1 MRHAILIPSILAFA
15 VLLAPAPALALKK
28 VPYSAIKIEVPAP
41 FKGDAAFEAMRKA
54 FAAAVDKKDVA
65 GLAALVAPNFTW
77 TAGSEPSEEFDGK
90 LDALHNFKVAFGF
103 REAGKSAD
111 GQTEI
116 GPQWDLLSAFAADP
130 SLAQEPGSPLVCGPS
145 TAKLADRASFEKAME
160 KVDED
165 DDPAEWIYFVDEVTL
180 TGTPTGG
187 SSVGKFANTA
197 MPLVALHPDPA
208 AAKPPAQPQP
218 ASHVELLL
226 PSGKTG
232 WLTVDKARP
241 LLIDRLCYAKSAN
254 GDWKIAG
261 LSQSDY

>member
-1 MRHAILIPSILAFA
+1 MRHAILIPSLLALA
-15 VLLAPAPALALKK
+15 VVLAPAPAAALKK
-28 VPYSAIKIEVPAP
+28 VPYPAIKIEVPAP

-54 FAAAVDKKDVA
+54 FAAAVDQKDVA

-77 TAGSEPSEEFDGK
+77 TAAGEPSEEFDGK
-90 LDALHNFKVAFGF
+90 RDALHNFNVAFGF

-111 GQTEI
+111 GETEI
-116 GPQWDLLSAFAADP
+116 GPQWDLLAAFAADP
-130 SLAQEPGSPLVCGPS
+130 GLAQEPGSPLVCGPV
-145 TAKLADRASFEKAME
+145 TAKLVDRAAFEQAME

-165 DDPAEWIYFVDEVTL
+165 DDPAEWVYFVDEATL

-187 SSVGKFANTA
+187 SSVGKFAKTA
-197 MPLVALHPDPA
+197 MPAVSLYPDPA
-208 AAKPPAQPQP
+208 AVKPPAQPKP
-218 ASHVELLL
+218 VTHVELLL

-232 WLTVDKARP
+232 WVTLDKVRP

-261 LSQSDY
+261 FSQSDY